1 MRRSDFRAGTPS
13 TKTASFSASVAAKER
28 EIPKRRVR
36 PTSRRSPAKPSG
48 TGKYRRKLSFVTGA
62 NLAHWLRINL
72 LTAHP
77 EINHE
82 HRGEDDSDIGNIAN
96 KNAVIDEVN
105 YVPLG
110 ETGGLEEPVNEVSDR
125 SPKQE
130 RKRPNPRPRRYARRN
145 TNNDHRNRGGQK

>member
-1 MRRSDFRAGTPS
+1 MRRSDVRAGTPS
-13 TKTASFSASVAAKER
+13 TKTASLSASLAAKER

-72 LTAHP
+72 LTTHP

-82 HRGEDDSDIGNIAN
+82 HGGEDDRDIGNIAN

-105 YVPLG
+105 YVHLG
-110 ETGGLEEPVNEVSDR
+110 ETEGLEVTVKEVFDCA
-125 SPKQE
+125 Q
-130 RKRPNPRPRRYARRN
+130 NPGCKHTTPP
-145 TNNDHRNRGGQK
+145 H

>member
-13 TKTASFSASVAAKER
+13 TKTASLSASLAAKER

-62 NLAHWLRINL
+62 NHAHILRINP
-72 LTAHP
+72 LTTHT

-82 HRGEDDSDIGNIAN
+82 HDGEDDRDIANIAN
-96 KNAVIDEVN
+96 KKCLIDQIN
-105 YVPLG
+105 YVTLG
-110 ETGGLEEPVNEVSDR
+110 VTECLEEPVNEVSDR
-125 SPKQE
+125 APKQE
-130 RKRPNPRPRRYARRN
+130 
-145 TNNDHRNRGGQK
+145 